1 MTAETKV
8 RIGGSL
14 SLKRRLVIRRVFF
27 AVRFSDSI
35 VESGWEL
42 SAMGDKMVPVLFSC
56 NYPTFNSVQ

>member
-1 MTAETKV
+1 
-8 RIGGSL
+8 
-14 SLKRRLVIRRVFF
+14 VIRHVFF